1 MPKNFPNFDI
11 KSLLTAYRE
20 DTSPVDVVEAVY
32 QRIHAAGDN
41 PVWVSLTPEAL
52 AMEFARS
59 LANDPQARKLPLYG
73 IPFAVKDNIDVAG
86 LETTAACRSFAYSP
100 AQSATA
106 VQHLLAAGAI
116 CIGKTNLDQF
126 ATGLV
131 GSRSPYGAVRNAL
144 HSAYL
149 SGGSSSG
156 SAVAVA
162 LGQVSFAL
170 GTDTAGSG
178 RIPAAFNNIVGL
190 KPSCGRVS
198 TKGVIPACRS
208 LDCVSIF
215 AGSCSDAETVLKI
228 IEGFDDKDPYSRHL
242 PEHAARA
249 RQTVVGIPQEE
260 QLQWFGDPEYPAL
273 FKAAVECLERQGA
286 RIAVIDFSPFLDAG
300 RLLYDG
306 PWVAERYAAI
316 REFFHDHP
324 QDLLPVTRN
333 IIGGAEH
340 YSAADTFQA
349 QYRLAAL
356 KSKIAPLWRDIDA
369 LCIPT
374 AGTLYS
380 SESEQREPL
389 KLNSHLGLYTN
400 FANLLDLAAIAVPAA
415 KRADGLPFGISLI
428 GPAGSDHW
436 LCRIGAD
443 FHASTGLP
451 VGATPSMPGYGKTAV
466 GAAVGPIQLVPAW
479 IEIAV
484 VGAHLSGEPLNHQ
497 LTERGARLVRAA
509 RTAPRYRLFALP
521 DSVPP
526 KPGLLRAPDDAG
538 SAVEL
543 EVWEMDEGGFGS
555 FVAAIPPPLC
565 IGTLELEDGSRV
577 KGFLCEAHAIDN
589 ARDISSFGG
598 WRAYL
603 KAESP
608 C

>member
-1 MPKNFPNFDI
+1 MNIPDFDI
-11 KSLLTAYRE
+11 DSLLAAYRE
-20 DTSPVDVVEAVY
+20 GASPVAVVTDIY
-32 QRIHAAGDN
+32 RRIRAAGDN
-41 PVWVSLTPEAL
+41 PVWISLTPEAL
-52 AMEFARS
+52 AMEFAQA
-59 LANDPQARKLPLYG
+59 LADDPQARGLPLFG

-86 LETTAACRSFAYSP
+86 LETTAACQSFAYSP
-100 AQSATA
+100 GQSATA
-106 VQHLLAAGAI
+106 VQRLLAAGAI

-162 LGQVSFAL
+162 LGQVSFSL

-198 TKGVIPACRS
+198 TAGVVPACRS

-215 AGSCSDAETVLKI
+215 AGSCADAETVLNI
-228 IEGFDDKDPYSRHL
+228 IEGFDEQDPYSRHMAG
-242 PEHAARA
+242 HAVRGS
-249 RQTVVGIPQEE
+249 QPVFGIPRKE
-260 QLQWFGDPEYPAL
+260 QLQWFGDSEFPDL
-273 FKAAVECLERQGA
+273 FNGAVARLESRGA
-286 RIAVIDFSPFLDAG
+286 RIVVVDFTPFLEAG

-316 REFFHDHP
+316 RDFFQDHP
-324 QDLLPVTRN
+324 RELLPVTRD
-333 IIGGAEH
+333 IIGSAGR

-356 KSKIAPLWRDIDA
+356 KSKISPLWRDIDA

-374 AGTLYS
+374 AGTIYS
-380 SESEQREPL
+380 TEAEKREPML
-389 KLNSHLGLYTN
+389 LNSNLGLYTN

-415 KRADGLPFGISLI
+415 KRADGLPFGISLV

-451 VGATPSMPGYGKTAV
+451 VGATPSMPGEMKTFA
-466 GAAVGPIQLVPAW
+466 AAVAGKINSPPAR

-509 RTAPRYRLFALP
+509 RTAPRYSLFALP

-538 SAVEL
+538 TTVEL
-543 EVWEMDEGGFGS
+543 EVWELDESGFGS

-565 IGTLELEDGSRV
+565 IGTLELEDGSSV
-577 KGFLCEAHAIDN
+577 KGFLCEAHAIN
-589 ARDISSFGG
+589 KARNISSFGG

-603 KAESP
+603 KAESNR
-608 C
+608 